1 MIEGEK
7 GLTVEE
13 GYAEEGGVERAIGRA
28 REGKR
33 ECEGDRKTVKQ
44 NSDER
49 NSIEIKEI
57 ERKQRRRKTGEI
69 GISRE
74 RERKEFERER

>member
-28 REGKR
+28 REGKKR
-33 ECEGDRKTVKQ
+33 M
-44 NSDER
+44 
-49 NSIEIKEI
+49 
-57 ERKQRRRKTGEI
+57 
-69 GISRE
+69 
-74 RERKEFERER
+74 